1 MTAHTLPK
9 RADPKLAHG
18 LLFSALLHAV
28 ILLGLAAVVARVTT
42 PVEVPLSV
50 TWIRP
55 ILPPPKTN
63 PDAGGSGAPLK
74 PAAPPPAAV
83 QPKPLPKPVVKPVV
97 TPKPPVALHPIEKE
111 KAPVPPAP
119 PPPSPDAASARVA
132 ENEYVDFPTLAG
144 LGGRSGAGIGH
155 GRGSGIGDGVEEG
168 IAPRRPVIRLARSM
182 FQPNREDLKVYDRM
196 FWHVVDH
203 WDVPLSY
210 KGRSDLVTTINV
222 RFDKDGNIMKF
233 KFVRKSGDPAF
244 DDTVMRA
251 IVASNPL
258 PAPTEEFYQR
268 FYDSGID
275 FVVEPRE
282 MFYYA
287 WPDPYAKK
295 KRRFGL

>member
-1 MTAHTLPK
+1 MTTDTLPK

-18 LLFSALLHAV
+18 LLLSAVLHAAM
-28 ILLGLAAVVARVTT
+28 ILLLAVVVARVAA
-42 PVEVPLSV
+42 PVDVPLDV

-55 ILPPPKTN
+55 VTPPIIK
-63 PDAGGSGAPLK
+63 PDAGGGGPLPK
-74 PAAPPPAAV
+74 TPEP
-83 QPKPLPKPVVKPVV
+83 PKPVVPPKPRPKPVVKPIE
-97 TPKPPVALHPIEKE
+97 PPRPAPVINPFAKE
-111 KAPVPPAP
+111 KAPEPPV
-119 PPPSPDAASARVA
+119 PPPSDAASARIA
-132 ENEYVDFPTLAG
+132 ENEYVDLSSFAG
-144 LGGRSGAGIGH
+144 TGGGSGGGIGR
-155 GRGSGIGDGVEEG
+155 GRGTGIGDGVGAG

-182 FQPNREDLKVYDRM
+182 WQPDKEDLKVYDNM

-222 RFDKDGNIMKF
+222 RFDKDGRILKF
-233 KFVRKSGDPAF
+233 KFIRKSGDPAF
-244 DDTVMRA
+244 DDTVLRA
-251 IVASNPL
+251 LVASNPL
-258 PAPTEEFYQR
+258 PRPTREFYQR

-295 KRRFGL
+295 KGRFGF

>member
-1 MTAHTLPK
+1 MSAHTLPK
-9 RADPKLAHG
+9 RADPKLLHG
-18 LLFSALLHAV
+18 LLYSALLHAV
-28 ILLGLAAVVARVTT
+28 ALAGLAILVARVAT
-42 PVEVPLSV
+42 PVDVPLDV

-55 ILPPPKTN
+55 IVPPPEIR
-63 PDAGGSGAPLK
+63 PDAGGSGPPPK
-74 PAAPPPAAV
+74 PAAPPRRIVP
-83 QPKPLPKPVVKPVV
+83 PKPVVKPVAP
-97 TPKPPVALHPIEKE
+97 PKPRPAINPFAKE
-111 KAPVPPAP
+111 KAPVAPAP
-119 PPPSPDAASARVA
+119 PPPAPATASARIT
-132 ENEYVDFPTLAG
+132 EDEYVDFSTLAG
-144 LGGRSGAGIGH
+144 MAGGTGKGIGR
-155 GRGSGIGDGVEEG
+155 GRGRGIGDGVGEG

-182 FQPNREDLKVYDRM
+182 YQPHKEDLRVYDRM

-222 RFDKDGNIMKF
+222 RFDKDGNILKF
-233 KFVRKSGDPAF
+233 KFIRKSGDPAF
-244 DDTVMRA
+244 DETVMRA

-258 PAPTEEFYQR
+258 PEPTREFYQR

-295 KRRFGL
+295 KRRLGF